1 MHQRGTL
8 ATLPFTV
15 RWLLLIVLAGIAS
28 VSMSVIGLPGG
39 QFIGPMLVAI
49 VLALNGIS
57 LTIPRSW
64 FNLGQGAIGIMI
76 AQAITFA
83 VLATLANYWLAMLI
97 LTFLTLL
104 MSFPVGILNVR
115 YGGMPGSTAAYG
127 TTPGAASVMVAMAED
142 NGGDPRVVAAMQYIR
157 VVCVVL
163 TGAIAAHYLR
173 SADVAPSSAIDGTP
187 QQPLHIAI
195 TIVLLVAGSAI
206 GRRLLPGGA
215 LLGPV
220 LLAAPLH
227 LAGWVAIDLPTP
239 LVSVA
244 YAVIG
249 CYAGL
254 RFDRETLL
262 YVLRAIPLM
271 VISALLLILLCA
283 LSAALML
290 HIMGTDYLS
299 LYLASSP
306 GGLDSM
312 TIIAMDTHANV
323 GIVASLQ
330 ILRLFAVVFI
340 GPWMA
345 TQIAKFAKPGSA
357 GS

>member
-8 ATLPFTV
+8 AALPFTL
-15 RWLLLIVLAGIAS
+15 RWLILIVLAGIAS
-28 VSMSVIGLPGG
+28 VTMSAIGLPGG

-49 VLALNGIS
+49 ALALSGIS
-57 LTIPRSW
+57 LTIPRPW

-76 AQAITFA
+76 AQAISFS
-83 VLATLANYWLAMLI
+83 VLATLADYWLAMLV

-142 NGGDPRVVAAMQYIR
+142 NGGDPRVVAAMQYVR

-163 TGAIAAHYLR
+163 TGAVAAHYLHNG
-173 SADVAPSSAIDGTP
+173 SASAHASSHADELQTV
-187 QQPLHIAI
+187 HVVI
-195 TIVLLVAGSAI
+195 TLVLLLAGSAI

-220 LLAAPLH
+220 LLATPLH
-227 LAGWVAIDLPTP
+227 LAGWIDIDLPAP

-271 VISALLLILLCA
+271 IISSLLLILLCA
-283 LSAALML
+283 LSAAVML
-290 HIMGTDYLS
+290 HIMDTDYLS

-345 TQIAKFAKPGSA
+345 TQIAKFAKPSA
-357 GS
+357 SDG